1 MNNSELFT
9 KLPLDAWK
17 SQLNQANK
25 LIDGFTDE
33 QLNEEIA
40 PGRNTVL
47 YILGHL
53 TAVSDNLIPLL
64 GFGEKKRPELFE
76 IFIKNPDKSSLQK
89 PTAKQ
94 LREDWK
100 QINAFI
106 TSKLEALTPDQW
118 LEKHTSVS
126 EEDFKKEPHRNKLN
140 VVLGRTNHLAYHVG
154 QLALIKK

>member
-53 TAVSDNLIPLL
+53 TAVSDNLIPIL
-64 GFGEKKRPELFE
+64 GFG
-76 IFIKNPDKSSLQK
+76 
-89 PTAKQ
+89 
-94 LREDWK
+94 
-100 QINAFI
+100 
-106 TSKLEALTPDQW
+106 
-118 LEKHTSVS
+118 
-126 EEDFKKEPHRNKLN
+126 
-140 VVLGRTNHLAYHVG
+140 
-154 QLALIKK
+154 